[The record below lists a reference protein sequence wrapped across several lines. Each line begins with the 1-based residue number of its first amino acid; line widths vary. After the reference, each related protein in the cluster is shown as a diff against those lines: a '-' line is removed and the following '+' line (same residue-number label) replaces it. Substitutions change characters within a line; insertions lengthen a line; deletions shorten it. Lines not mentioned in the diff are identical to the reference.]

1 MSTTT
6 KTVTLGPQ
14 QIDEALDDILS
25 IDTTVAKLTEETH
38 SDREQKLLAMITT
51 HAQNL
56 RATILGKPNTGEE

>member
-56 RATILGKPNTGEE
+56 RATILGKPNTG